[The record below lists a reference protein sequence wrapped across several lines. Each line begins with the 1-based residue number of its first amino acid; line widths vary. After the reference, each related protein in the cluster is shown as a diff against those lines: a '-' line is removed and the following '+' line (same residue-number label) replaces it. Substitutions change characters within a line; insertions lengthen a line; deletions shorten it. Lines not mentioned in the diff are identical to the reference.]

1 MSHVLRCV
9 PHHLLFVLN
18 KVALIVAM
26 APLQEEERKET
37 LHILNQGPETAS
49 LLQSIFDEEVP
60 DVETIDE

>member
-1 MSHVLRCV
+1 M
-9 PHHLLFVLN
+9 FD
-18 KVALIVAM
+18 K
-26 APLQEEERKET
+26 EEERKET